1 MSGMK
6 KFERDSISLASRKV
20 AAATGDARRALDICW
35 KAIEVAER
43 DEKKSVGMS
52 EVNKA
57 VQEMF
62 TSPMILAVK
71 LVSGRERGRE
81 KEREREREGERERE
95 KERERER
102 EREREK
108 IIFNFYFRNLSLK
121 QKLFLQSILNE
132 FKFTGIE
139 ETTFLAVS

>member
-43 DEKKSVGMS
+43 DEKKSIGMS

-71 LVSGRERGRE
+71 LVSGREREGERE
-81 KEREREREGERERE
+81 KERERERKRG
-95 KERERER
+95 RERER

>member
-1 MSGMK
+1 MTGMK
-6 KFERDSISLASRKV
+6 KFECDSISLASRKV

-43 DEKKSVGMS
+43 DEKKIVGMS

-71 LVSGRERGRE
+71 LVRDGDRER
-81 KEREREREGERERE
+81 EREREREGERGGRGRERE
-95 KERERER
+95 SERERER
-102 EREREK
+102 EREREGE
-108 IIFNFYFRNLSLK
+108 R
-121 QKLFLQSILNE
+121 
-132 FKFTGIE
+132 GRR
-139 ETTFLAVS
+139 

>member
-71 LVSGRERGRE
+71 LVREG
-81 KEREREREGERERE
+81 EREREREGERERE
-95 KERERER
+95 RGREGERQ
-102 EREREK
+102 K
-108 IIFNFYFRNLSLK
+108 IIFYFYFRNLSLK

-132 FKFTGIE
+132 FKFTGIG